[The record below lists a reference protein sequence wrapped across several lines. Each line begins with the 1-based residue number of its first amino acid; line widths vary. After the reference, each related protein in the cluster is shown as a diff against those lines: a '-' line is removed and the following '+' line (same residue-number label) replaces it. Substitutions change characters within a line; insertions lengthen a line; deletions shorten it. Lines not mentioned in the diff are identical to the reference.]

1 MIIFM
6 KLLKIIKI
14 SKIEIIKVRLKENF
28 KL

>member
-14 SKIEIIKVRLKENF
+14 SKNENSKVRLKENF